1 MNVLLFG
8 ASGMIGQGVLRE
20 CLLDPEVSRVLAVGR
35 SPSGQTHAKLTDL
48 VARDLTALSPTQLA
62 GYDACFFSLG
72 VTSLGMNEEQYT
84 KVTYDLTVAIARPVL
99 EANPNIVFVYV
110 SGQSTDSTERGST
123 MWARVKG
130 RTENA
135 LLAMSKRMVMFRPG
149 AIIPLHGIKSRTG
162 WYNAFYAVA
171 KPLLPVLRVIAPSSI
186 LTTEQ
191 LGRAMLV
198 VAKRGAPKQILETR
212 DIAALAAGT
221 ADPSLRSG

>member
-1 MNVLLFG
+1 MNVMLFG
-8 ASGMIGQGVLRE
+8 TTGMIGQGVLRE
-20 CLLDPEVSRVLAVGR
+20 CLLDADVTRILAVGR

-48 VARDLTALSPTQLA
+48 VAKDLTALAPQQLG

-72 VTSLGMNEEQYT
+72 VTSLGMSEQEYM
-84 KVTYDLTVAIARPVL
+84 KVTYDLTLAIARPVL
-99 EANPNIVFVYV
+99 EANPNILFIYV

-135 LLAMSKRMVMFRPG
+135 LLAMSKRMYMFRPG
-149 AIIPLHGIKSRTG
+149 AIIPMHGIKSRTG

-171 KPLLPVLRVIAPSSI
+171 KPLLPVLRRVAPNSV

-198 VAKRGAPKQILETR
+198 VAKHGSQKQVLETP
-212 DIAALAAGT
+212 DIVALATGAH
-221 ADPSLRSG
+221 

>member
-1 MNVLLFG
+1 MNVMLFG
-8 ASGMIGQGVLRE
+8 TTGMIGQGVLRE
-20 CLLDPEVSRVLAVGR
+20 CLLDADVTRILAVGR

-48 VARDLTALSPTQLA
+48 VAKDLTALAPQQLG

-72 VTSLGMNEEQYT
+72 VTSLGMSEQEYM
-84 KVTYDLTVAIARPVL
+84 KVTYDLTLAIARPVL
-99 EANPNIVFVYV
+99 EANPNILFIYV

-135 LLAMSKRMVMFRPG
+135 LLAMSKRMYMFRPG
-149 AIIPLHGIKSRTG
+149 AIIPMHGIKSRTG

-171 KPLLPVLRVIAPSSI
+171 KPLLPVLRRVAPNSV

-198 VAKRGAPKQILETR
+198 VAKRGSQKQVLETP
-212 DIAALAAGT
+212 DIVALATGAH
-221 ADPSLRSG
+221 